1 MKTKKGTDS
10 GNVSVKY
17 PVASVCLITAGCE
30 APGQKELNE
39 CFIKVKT
46 KTCRQC
52 FIKKHFCSHIAL
64 KVYEC
69 VCVCVCVFKSLTML
83 KKLHHVPAWVRRS
96 NYQSLIMIIWN
107 L

>member
-1 MKTKKGTDS
+1 MYSEDRDTDSGECLCEVKTEIQTVGSVCVKIKKGTDS

-17 PVASVCLITAGCE
+17 PVAGVCLISAVCE

-52 FIKKHFCSHIAL
+52 FIKKF
-64 KVYEC
+64 Y
-69 VCVCVCVFKSLTML
+69 T
-83 KKLHHVPAWVRRS
+83 RT
-96 NYQSLIMIIWN
+96 
-107 L
+107 

>member
-1 MKTKKGTDS
+1 MKIKKGTDS

-17 PVASVCLITAGCE
+17 PVAGVCLISAVRE

-52 FIKKHFCSHIAL
+52 FIKKLFCNHIAL
-64 KVYEC
+64 KVYVCMC
-69 VCVCVCVFKSLTML
+69 VCL
-83 KKLHHVPAWVRRS
+83 
-96 NYQSLIMIIWN
+96 N